1 MQVRKKILYSYL
13 ILCSVITF
21 IIDKILFVGKRI
33 IAEFDIKKSVLVTC
47 TFFICISSY
56 GQPPAKPD
64 SLKERLKHA
73 GTYEEKFKITIQL
86 SEITAA
92 SDPTSSWK
100 YAEEAMQLAGKTGS
114 DTSLNK
120 AKLTLATAC
129 LRIGYYP
136 QALQLYQEIIENKNS
151 DPDAILSAN
160 MDIGIIYYYERNF
173 KTAISYYNKALGLV
187 YKRRLEKDEKK
198 TITEGKLNNNLGIIH
213 EELKEF
219 DKADLFYNKA
229 FNISKQSNDLGLMA
243 HVLTN
248 QGRLY
253 HRQGKNDLTLRF
265 YLEALGIRKRS
276 NNNIGLCQSYT
287 NLGAFY
293 FEQLKD
299 YSVAEAYLKH
309 AINLGQ
315 QIGNLVDAHLA
326 SDYLYKL
333 YSQQGRYK
341 EAFDALKL
349 NQRLSDSL
357 FNTQKTNKIAQL
369 ELQFQFDL
377 KKTEIEAKQRET
389 DLYFLLLAIGLSL
402 SLIIVIL
409 LFILQRNRARNS
421 ILEQAHLKME
431 KDSLKVDVELKDKQ
445 LTTNILYLMQKN
457 ELIDD
462 ISEQLL
468 KIKQDSEEES
478 RPAVQKVVTNLQAN
492 LRPEILQEFEVR
504 FQQVHENFFAALTEK
519 FPNISP
525 SERRLCAFLKLNMTT
540 KEIAA
545 ITHQNIKSIEI
556 ARARLRKKLNLTGTD
571 QNLIMFLSQ
580 LG

>member
-1 MQVRKKILYSYL
+1 
-13 ILCSVITF
+13 VIAS
-21 IIDKILFVGKRI
+21 IIIRVFFAGKRV
-33 IAEFDIKKSVLVTC
+33 IAEFNIKKSVLVTC
-47 TFFICISSY
+47 IFFISISSY
-56 GQPPAKPD
+56 GQPAKQD
-64 SLKERLKHA
+64 SLRERLKLA
-73 GTYEEKFKITIQL
+73 GNYEEKFRITTQL
-86 SEITAA
+86 SQLTAG
-92 SDPTSSWK
+92 SDPTLSLK
-100 YAEEAMQLAGKTGS
+100 YAEEAMQLANKTRS
-114 DTSLNK
+114 DTSLSK
-120 AKLTLATAC
+120 AKITLASAC
-129 LRIGYYP
+129 LRIGNYP
-136 QALQLYQEIIENKNS
+136 QAVQLYQEIIENKDSN
-151 DPDAILSAN
+151 PDAILAAY

-173 KTAISYYNKALGLV
+173 KTAISYYNKALDLID
-187 YKRRLEKDEKK
+187 KRRLEKDKKK
-198 TITEGKLNNNLGIIH
+198 TIIEGKLNNNLGIIH

-219 DKADLFYNKA
+219 DKAEAFYNKA
-229 FNISKQSNDLGLMA
+229 LDISKQSNDLNLMA

-253 HRQGKNDLTLRF
+253 HRQGKNNLTLRL
-265 YLEALGIRKRS
+265 YLEALGIRKR
-276 NNNIGLCQSYT
+276 NNDNTGLCQIYT

-299 YSVAEAYLKH
+299 YRVAEAYLKH
-309 AINLGQ
+309 AISLGQ
-315 QIGNLVDAHLA
+315 HIGDLLDAHLA

-333 YSQQGRYK
+333 YSQQDRYK
-341 EAFDALKL
+341 EAFDALQL
-349 NQRLSDSL
+349 NKQLSDTL
-357 FNTQKTNKIAQL
+357 FNTQKTNKITQL
-369 ELQFQFDL
+369 EMQFQFDL
-377 KKTEIEAKQRET
+377 KKIELDAKQREK
-389 DLYFLLLAIGLSL
+389 DLYFLLVAIGLGL

-409 LFILQRNRARNS
+409 LFILQRNKARNS
-421 ILEQAHLKME
+421 ILEQSHLKME
-431 KDSLKVDVELKDKQ
+431 KNSLEKDIELKNKQ

-468 KIKQDSEEES
+468 KIKREVGEES
-478 RPAVQKVVTNLQAN
+478 QPAVQKVVMNLQAN

-504 FQQVHENFFAALTEK
+504 FQQVHENFFAALNEK